1 MKIHLG
7 LNDTLV
13 IVKKI
18 GIDMC
23 PPPSHLYLIEVL
35 QPIKTYCRLFRKHHH
50 EASHMDNAHA
60 YGNYSILQNTITL
73 ALFYL
78 LSASNDL
85 YKLFQDTAS
94 PLYRCSISSEELNF
108 YMMMPYS
115 QNGQGL
121 LLQSHSVRGGKKH

>member
-23 PPPSHLYLIEVL
+23 PPPPHLYLIEVL
-35 QPIKTYCRLFRKHHH
+35 QPIKTYCSLFRKHHH

-60 YGNYSILQNTITL
+60 CGNYSTIYCKIIAITITYSL
-73 ALFYL
+73 ILP
-78 LSASNDL
+78 SIC
-85 YKLFQDTAS
+85 FQ
-94 PLYRCSISSEELNF
+94 CF
-108 YMMMPYS
+108 
-115 QNGQGL
+115 
-121 LLQSHSVRGGKKH
+121 V